1 MCIKYFIIK
10 LLSHSSGVSSYKIC
24 ERMETAKSE
33 RKIEKER
40 SKESGKEYFTAINS
54 YLFSLER
61 FSAFCHFLTSP
72 DEGRHSKC
80 CGLSSLAWSRFLPP
94 EIPLLLDIWVQ

>member
-1 MCIKYFIIK
+1 
-10 LLSHSSGVSSYKIC
+10 
-24 ERMETAKSE
+24 METAKSE
-33 RKIEKER
+33 RKIEKDR
-40 SKESGKEYFTAINS
+40 SKESGKEYFTEIDW

-80 CGLSSLAWSRFLPP
+80 CELSSLAWLRFPP
-94 EIPLLLDIWVQ
+94 LEIPEKGAWYDVSNTFITSIVK